1 MMKIKEIKEYKEL
14 DILELYHAVG
24 STNYTDKPSMLKQSF
39 KNSLFVLGAYD
50 EEQLVGLIR
59 VVGDGHSIIYIQDIL
74 VLPNYQRQGLGRIL
88 INRVLE
94 KFNHVYQKVLMTDNQ
109 EKVNAFYTSL
119 GFKRTHDLDLV
130 TFIHRT
136 I

>member
-1 MMKIKEIKEYKEL
+1 MINIKEIKEYHEL
-14 DILELYHAVG
+14 DILELYHSVG
-24 STNYTDKPSMLKQSF
+24 WTNYTDKPDLLRQSF
-39 KNSLFVLGAYD
+39 ENSLYVLGAYD
-50 EEQLVGLIR
+50 EKQLVGLIR

-88 INRVLE
+88 ISKILE
-94 KFNHVYQKVLMTDNQ
+94 KYNTVYQKVLMTDDQ
-109 EKVNAFYTSL
+109 EKVIAFYSGL
-119 GFKRTHDLDLV
+119 GFELTKDLGLI